1 MDITYRDGIARM
13 KDPEIPPVNPSKLP
27 AKVDT
32 EVEAARVKYEEE
44 HHKKIDIYTFV
55 ADTCN
60 ITPDAY
66 KKMQNGSRRWTREQ
80 LGKLCI
86 GLGFTTEQANEL
98 FQLQGGELNRT
109 NLLDQIIFC
118 ALRDHDTVFDYCQEV
133 KEHTGK
139 DIESF
144 K

>member
-1 MDITYRDGIARM
+1 MDINYRDGSARM
-13 KDPEIPPVNPSKLP
+13 RDEDRPRVNPAELL
-27 AKVDT
+27 ADVDRI
-32 EVEAARVKYEEE
+32 VENSRIKYEEE
-44 HHKKIDIYTFV
+44 HREKIDIYTFV

-60 ITPDAY
+60 ITCDAY

-86 GLGFTTEQANEL
+86 GLGLTADQANKL
-98 FQLQGGELNRT
+98 FQNQGGKLNST
-109 NLLDQIIFC
+109 NTLDQIILC
-118 ALRDHDTVFDYCQEV
+118 ALRDHDTVLDYCKEV
-133 KEHTGK
+133 KGNTGK